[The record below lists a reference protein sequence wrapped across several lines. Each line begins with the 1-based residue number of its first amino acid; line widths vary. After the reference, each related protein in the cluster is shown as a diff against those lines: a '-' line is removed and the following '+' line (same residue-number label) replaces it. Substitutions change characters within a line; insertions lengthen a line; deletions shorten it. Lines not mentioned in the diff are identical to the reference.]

1 MANLSTQNN
10 SLRLFTSLK
19 IRIGDILGETIG
31 FLQETFKQSKT
42 IFTAASPFG
51 QLLIVFENLSQLI
64 FYYIEDSITELNIY
78 EASRASSIYSLASLA
93 GHNPS
98 RAIGATAQIRIKP
111 KTGVTFE
118 NNIIILNDLLKIKC
132 TNNGLQYVLE
142 LPQDELRLDLTDS
155 QALTVLGIRQGE
167 VQSQTFTAKGI
178 AFESYQMGLQNNYYV
193 DNFKVNVYVNG
204 EMWTKYESLLDIP
217 RGDKGFIIKTGITN
231 GLDLYFGNG
240 SFGKIPTLGST
251 IVVEYLSSE
260 GAGGNIKVDD
270 VRQINFT
277 FDETGFSIV
286 GDEIDLNSVLEI
298 TTISPPSFGVDP
310 EELELTRLIAPKTSK
325 NFALINVDNYEVLL
339 QKLQMFSTIRVFLA
353 PPPAPTA
360 NTIPATIAATG
371 LVVTGPITG
380 VALPST
386 GTNSATVAAPTITA
400 ALGGSSL
407 ARMIN
412 LFLIPDV
419 SQLFTNGS
427 DYFKLNTDKFKLT
440 NYQKN
445 QLLNFIERSGTKMI
459 STDIIIIDP
468 IITKYVLNISVIG
481 FEDVSNDIIKS
492 DVTNAIGQYFI
503 KLSRYDRVPKSDLIK
518 IIEEINGVDSVSIT
532 ILSELNEKA
541 AIDRAT
547 LVLTG
552 ADSTTSQI
560 QSEVLIGLDEFNDII
575 INSNEFPV
583 IRGGWTDR
591 AQNTYSEVIST
602 TELSP
607 INIEIKTVKS
617 KRNKIKLL

>member
-1 MANLSTQNN
+1 MAGLSTQNN

-31 FLQETFKQSKT
+31 FLQETFKQTKT

-98 RAIGATAQIRIKP
+98 RAIGATAQIRIRP

-118 NNIIILNDLLKIKC
+118 NNIIILNDLLKLKC

-142 LPQDELRLDLTDS
+142 LPQDQLRIDLTN
-155 QALTVLGIRQGE
+155 LGVVTVLGIRQGE

-193 DNFKVNVYVNG
+193 DHFKVNVYVNG

-270 VRQINFT
+270 LRQINFT

-286 GDEIDLNSVLEI
+286 GDEVNLNSVLEI
-298 TTISPPSFGVDP
+298 TVVSPPSFGVDP
-310 EELELTRLIAPKTSK
+310 EEVELTRLIAPKTSK

-339 QKLQMFSTIRVFLA
+339 HKLQMFSTVRVFLA
-353 PPPAPTA
+353 PPPIQVNSGSSGTS
-360 NTIPATIAATG
+360 G
-371 LVVTGPITG
+371 LIS
-380 VALPST
+380 ST
-386 GTNSATVAAPTITA
+386 
-400 ALGGSSL
+400 LGGSSL

-427 DYFKLNTDKFKLT
+427 DYFKLNTNKFKLT
-440 NYQKN
+440 QYQKN

-518 IIEEINGVDSVSIT
+518 IIEEVNGVDSVSIT

-552 ADSTTSQI
+552 ADSTASPI
-560 QSEVLIGLDEFNDII
+560 QPEVLIGLDEFNDII
-575 INSNEFPV
+575 INSNQLPV
-583 IRGGWTDR
+583 IRGGWRDR
-591 AQNTYSEVIST
+591 AQNLYSEVIST

-617 KRNKIKLL
+617 KRNKITLL

>member
-111 KTGVTFE
+111 KTGITFE
-118 NNIIILNDLLKIKC
+118 NNIIVLNDLLKLRC

-155 QALTVLGIRQGE
+155 QTLIVLGIRQGE

-178 AFESYQMGLQNNYYV
+178 AFESYQMGLENNYYV

-204 EMWTKYESLLDIP
+204 EIWTKYESLLDIP

-260 GAGGNIKVDD
+260 GAGGNIKIDD
-270 VRQINFT
+270 ARQINFT

-298 TTISPPSFGVDP
+298 TVISPPSFGVDP
-310 EELELTRLIAPKTSK
+310 EELELTRLIAPKASK

-339 QKLQMFSTIRVFLA
+339 HKLQMFSTIRVFLA
-353 PPPAPTA
+353 PPPAPTS
-360 NTIPATIAATG
+360 NTIPATIAAAG

-380 VALPST
+380 VALPTTASGGINT
-386 GTNSATVAAPTITA
+386 SSITA
-400 ALGGSSL
+400 AFGGSSL
-407 ARMIN
+407 KRMIN

-419 SQLFTNGS
+419 SQLFANGS

-492 DVTNAIGQYFI
+492 DITNAIGQYFI
-503 KLSRYDRVPKSDLIK
+503 KLNRHDRVPKSDLIK
-518 IIEEINGVDSVSIT
+518 IIEEVNGVDSVSIT

-552 ADSTTSQI
+552 ADSTANQI

-575 INSNEFPV
+575 INSNQFPV
-583 IRGGWTDR
+583 IRGGWRDR
-591 AQNTYSEVIST
+591 GQNLYSEVIST

-607 INIEIKTVKS
+607 INIEIKTVKT
-617 KRNKIKLL
+617 KRNKITLL

>member
-111 KTGVTFE
+111 KTGVIFE

-155 QALTVLGIRQGE
+155 QTLTVLGIRQGE

-270 VRQINFT
+270 IRQINFT

-339 QKLQMFSTIRVFLA
+339 NKLQMFSTIRVFLA
-353 PPPAPTA
+353 PPPAPSA
-360 NTIPATIAATG
+360 ATIPAAIAAAG
-371 LVVTGPITG
+371 LVITGPVTG
-380 VALPST
+380 VALPSMNASST
-386 GTNSATVAAPTITA
+386 TTATA
-400 ALGGSSL
+400 ALGGSPL

-427 DYFKLNTDKFKLT
+427 DYFKLDTNKFKLT

-459 STDIIIIDP
+459 SSDIIIIDP

-481 FEDVSNDIIKS
+481 FEDVSNEIIKS
-492 DVTNAIGQYFI
+492 DITNAIGQYFI
-503 KLSRYDRVPKSDLIK
+503 KLSRHDRVPKSDLIK
-518 IIEEINGVDSVSIT
+518 IVEEINGVDSVSIT

-552 ADSTTSQI
+552 ADSATSPI
-560 QSEVLIGLDEFNDII
+560 QTEVLIGLDEFNDII

-591 AQNTYSEVIST
+591 AQNTYSTVIST

>member
-31 FLQETFKQSKT
+31 FLQQTFKQTKT

-118 NNIIILNDLLKIKC
+118 NNIIILNDLLKLKC

-142 LPQDELRLDLTDS
+142 LSQDELRIDLTNS
-155 QALTVLGIRQGE
+155 TALTVVSIRQGD

-193 DNFKVNVYVNG
+193 DHFKVNVYVNG

-298 TTISPPSFGVDP
+298 TVISPPSFGVDP
-310 EELELTRLIAPKTSK
+310 EELELTKLIAPKASK

-339 QKLQMFSTIRVFLA
+339 HKLQMFSTVRVFLA
-353 PPPAPTA
+353 PQPLAG
-360 NTIPATIAATG
+360 ATG
-371 LVVTGPITG
+371 
-380 VALPST
+380 
-386 GTNSATVAAPTITA
+386 SA
-400 ALGGSSL
+400 L

-412 LFLIPDV
+412 LFLIPDI

-427 DYFKLNTDKFKLT
+427 DYFKMNTDKFRLT
-440 NYQKN
+440 QYQKN

-481 FEDVSNDIIKS
+481 FEDVSNDIIKA
-492 DVTNAIGQYFI
+492 DITNAIGQYFI

-532 ILSELNEKA
+532 ILSELNEQA
-541 AIDRAT
+541 AIARSTRPST
-547 LVLTG
+547 L
-552 ADSTTSQI
+552 AAKPA
-560 QSEVLIGLDEFNDII
+560 ELIGLDEFNDII
-575 INSNEFPV
+575 IKSNEFPV
-583 IRGGWTDR
+583 IRGGWRDR
-591 AQNTYSEVIST
+591 AQNLYSEVIST
-602 TELSP
+602 TQLSP
-607 INIEIKTVKS
+607 INIEIKAVKS

>member
-31 FLQETFKQSKT
+31 FLQQTFKQTKT

-98 RAIGATAQIRIKP
+98 RAIGATAQIRIRP

-118 NNIIILNDLLKIKC
+118 NNIIILNDLLKLKC
-132 TNNGLQYVLE
+132 INNGLQYVLE
-142 LPQDELRLDLTDS
+142 LPQDELRIDLTKLDVV
-155 QALTVLGIRQGE
+155 TVLGIRQGA

-193 DNFKVNVYVNG
+193 DHFKVNVYVNG

-270 VRQINFT
+270 FSQINFK

-286 GDEIDLNSVLEI
+286 GDEVNLNSVLEI
-298 TTISPPSFGVDP
+298 TVVSPPSFGVDP
-310 EELELTRLIAPKTSK
+310 EEVELTRLIAPKTSK

-339 QKLQMFSTIRVFLA
+339 HKLQMFSTVRVFLA
-353 PPPAPTA
+353 PPPAPTS
-360 NTIPATIAATG
+360 NTIPTVVAAAG
-371 LVVTGPITG
+371 LVVTGTITG
-380 VALPST
+380 VALPTTASGGINT
-386 GTNSATVAAPTITA
+386 SSIAAA
-400 ALGGSSL
+400 FGGSSL
-407 ARMIN
+407 KRMIN

-440 NYQKN
+440 QYQKN

-468 IITKYVLNISVIG
+468 IITKYILNISVIG

-492 DVTNAIGQYFI
+492 DITNAIGQYFI

-518 IIEEINGVDSVSIT
+518 IIEEVNGVDSVSIT

-552 ADSTTSQI
+552 ADSTASPI
-560 QSEVLIGLDEFNDII
+560 QPEVLIGLDEFNDII
-575 INSNEFPV
+575 INSNQLPV
-583 IRGGWTDR
+583 IRGGWRDR
-591 AQNTYSEVIST
+591 AQNLYSEVIST

-617 KRNKIKLL
+617 KRNKITLL

>member
-31 FLQETFKQSKT
+31 FLQETFKQTKT

-111 KTGVTFE
+111 RAGISFE
-118 NNIIILNDLLKIKC
+118 NNIIILNDLLKINC

-142 LPQDELRLDLTDS
+142 LSQDELRLDLTDS
-155 QALTVLGIRQGE
+155 TTLTVLSVRQGA

-193 DNFKVNVYVNG
+193 DHFKVNVYVNG
-204 EMWTKYESLLDIP
+204 EMWTKYESLLDMP

-270 VRQINFT
+270 VRQISFT
-277 FDETGFSIV
+277 FAETGFSVV
-286 GDEIDLNSVLEI
+286 GDEVDLNSVLEI

-310 EELELTRLIAPKTSK
+310 EELALTRLIAPKASK

-339 QKLQMFSTIRVFLA
+339 HKLQMFSTVRVFLA
-353 PPPAPTA
+353 PPPAA
-360 NTIPATIAATG
+360 GATG
-371 LVVTGPITG
+371 
-380 VALPST
+380 
-386 GTNSATVAAPTITA
+386 SA
-400 ALGGSSL
+400 L

-412 LFLIPDV
+412 LFLIPDI

-427 DYFKLNTDKFKLT
+427 DYFKMNTDKFKLT
-440 NYQKN
+440 QYQKN

-468 IITKYVLNISVIG
+468 IITKYILNISVIG
-481 FEDVSNDIIKS
+481 FEDVSNDIIKA
-492 DVTNAIGQYFI
+492 DITNAIGQYFI
-503 KLSRYDRVPKSDLIK
+503 KLSRHDRVPKSDLIK

-532 ILSELNEKA
+532 ILSELNEQA
-541 AIDRAT
+541 AIARSTRPST
-547 LVLTG
+547 L
-552 ADSTTSQI
+552 AAKPA
-560 QSEVLIGLDEFNDII
+560 ELIGLDEFNDII
-575 INSNEFPV
+575 IKANEFPV

-591 AQNTYSEVIST
+591 AQNTYSSVIST
-602 TELSP
+602 TQLSP
-607 INIEIKTVKS
+607 INIEIKAVKS
-617 KRNKIKLL
+617 RRNKIKLL